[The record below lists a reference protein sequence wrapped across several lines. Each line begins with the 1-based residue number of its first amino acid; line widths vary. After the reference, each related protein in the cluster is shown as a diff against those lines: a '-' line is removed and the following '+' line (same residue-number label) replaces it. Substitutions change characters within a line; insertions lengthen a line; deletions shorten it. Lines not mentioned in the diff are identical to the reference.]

1 MVEVTMINKTRIY
14 LILIIILS
22 ALFQCAYC
30 AHAEITAIVIKSQ
43 NLSAYN
49 KVAKGFQD
57 ECLHNKITIK
67 SVYGLNGKMKIGQK
81 IVRKVR
87 KEKPDIIL
95 TIGVLAT
102 TVVKN
107 KIKDIPIVFCMVINH
122 ERFHLSAPNI
132 TGISTEI
139 AIEDQLKE
147 FQSILGSF
155 KNIGVI
161 YDPSKT
167 GNIIKSA
174 EMKMKHLGV
183 NLAKYEISSTKMVPE
198 AMENLIGKIDALWV
212 LPDSTVV
219 TKKSFSLI
227 QATTLEYKIPLLC
240 TSDAFVKAGALASV
254 SPDYDS
260 VGKQAA
266 GLARKVLEQPAPCTL
281 GVVCPDH
288 FKLTVNTDTAEK
300 LGIKLALAQETPM
313 INMYP

>member
-1 MVEVTMINKTRIY
+1 MINKIRIY
-14 LILIIILS
+14 LVLIIILS
-22 ALFQCAYC
+22 ALFQCTYC

-57 ECLHNKITIK
+57 ECIHNDITIK
-67 SVYGLNGKMKIGQK
+67 SIYDLNGKMKVWKK

-122 ERFHLSAPNI
+122 ERFHLSAPNV

-139 AIEDQLKE
+139 AVEDQLKE

-174 EMKMKHLGV
+174 EMKMEHLGV
-183 NLAKYEISSTKMVPE
+183 NLVKYEISSSKEVPE
-198 AMENLIGKIDALWV
+198 AMGNLIGKIDALWL
-212 LPDSTVV
+212 LPDSTVI

-227 QATTLEYKIPLLC
+227 KATTLEYKVPLLC
-240 TSDAFVKAGALASV
+240 TSDAFVKAGALAAV
-254 SPDYDS
+254 SSDYNR
-260 VGKQAA
+260 VGMQAA
-266 GLARKVLEQPAPCTL
+266 GLARKILELPTPGSL
-281 GVVCPDH
+281 GIVCPDH
-288 FKLTVNTDTAEK
+288 IKLSINTDTAEK
-300 LGIKLALAQETPM
+300 LGIKLAAVQKDSRM
-313 INMYP
+313 NFYP

>member
-1 MVEVTMINKTRIY
+1 MINKIRVY
-14 LILIIILS
+14 LVLIIILS

-57 ECLHNKITIK
+57 ECLHKKITIK

-81 IVRKVR
+81 IIRKVR

-102 TVVKN
+102 AVAKK

-139 AIEDQLKE
+139 AVEDQLKE

-155 KNIGVI
+155 KNMGVI

-167 GNIIKSA
+167 GNIVKSA

-183 NLAKYEISSTKMVPE
+183 NLAKYEISSSKMIPE

-227 QATTLEYKIPLLC
+227 KAITLEHKIPLLC
-240 TSDAFVKAGALASV
+240 TSDAFVKAGALAAV
-254 SPDYDS
+254 SSDYDS

-266 GLARKVLEQPAPCTL
+266 GLVRKVLEQPSPCTL
-281 GVVCPDH
+281 GIVCPDH
-288 FKLTVNTDTAEK
+288 FKLSVNTDTAEK
-300 LGIKLALAQETPM
+300 LGIKLAFAQENPG